1 MNVRQVEAGGR
12 RFLEL
17 RRDGSDL
24 PVRVIDRKP
33 FLDLRRDQVGARA
46 GRRGVRLDVES
57 GDNLEGF
64 SPMGMAFY
72 RNGRDH
78 TVRGRQISAASN
90 T

>member
-46 GRRGVRLDVES
+46 RR
-57 GDNLEGF
+57 
-64 SPMGMAFY
+64 
-72 RNGRDH
+72 
-78 TVRGRQISAASN
+78 
-90 T
+90 